1 VQRRR
6 SLVAVPTS
14 NPPPLLHGFDPTLL
28 LVLNLVG
35 TFVFGLSGGMAGVRK
50 QLDLFGA
57 VVLAVVVG
65 IAGGTI
71 RDVLIGTPPAT
82 FRDWRYL
89 AVAGGAGLVTTL
101 AHPAI
106 NRLQRPI
113 DALDAAG
120 LALFCVTGA
129 ATALAHRLGV
139 VDAVILGAI
148 TGIGGGMLRD
158 ILVGEIPTVLRGGL
172 YAIPALI
179 GAAIVVVA
187 FKAGARTLIFPIVGA
202 TVCFVMRMVGL
213 RYGLGLPSAAGVA
226 VTRMPHLR
234 RGSRVE
240 GESDGRDD
248 EAPPTDR
255 QPTEQEPG

>member
-1 VQRRR
+1 MASP
-6 SLVAVPTS
+6 SLLP
-14 NPPPLLHGFDPTLL
+14 GFDPALL

-71 RDVLIGTPPAT
+71 RDLLIGTPPQT

-89 AVAGGAGLVTTL
+89 AVAGGAGLLTTL

-113 DALDAAG
+113 DVLDAAG

-139 VDAVILGAI
+139 VDSVILGAI

-158 ILVGEIPTVLRGGL
+158 ILVREIPTVLRGGL
-172 YAIPALI
+172 YAIPALV
-179 GAAIVVVA
+179 GAGIVVIA
-187 FKAGARTLIFPIVGA
+187 YHAGDHTIVFPIVGA
-202 TVCFVMRMVGL
+202 VACFVMRMAGL
-213 RYGLGLPSAAGVA
+213 RYGIGLPAAADVA
-226 VTRMPHLR
+226 VTSMPRVR
-234 RGSRVE
+234 RGHAADD
-240 GESDGRDD
+240 DGHER
-248 EAPPTDR
+248 R
-255 QPTEQEPG
+255 QEPPDGSAGEQSTATLPNR

>member
-1 VQRRR
+1 MASA
-6 SLVAVPTS
+6 SLLP
-14 NPPPLLHGFDPTLL
+14 GFSPTLL

-57 VVLAVVVG
+57 IVLAVVVG

-71 RDVLIGTPPAT
+71 RDLLIGIAPQT

-89 AVAGGAGLVTTL
+89 AVAAGAGLLTAI

-113 DALDAAG
+113 DALDAGG

-129 ATALAHRLGV
+129 ATALAYHLGV

-158 ILVGEIPTVLRGGL
+158 VLVGEIPTVLQGGL
-172 YAIPALI
+172 YAIPALV
-179 GAAIVVVA
+179 GAGIVVIAYHAGDHMLVVPI
-187 FKAGARTLIFPIVGA
+187 AGAG
-202 TVCFVMRMVGL
+202 VCFLMRMAGL
-213 RYGLGLPSAAGVA
+213 RYGIGLPSAADVA
-226 VTRMPHLR
+226 ITSMPHVR
-234 RGSRVE
+234 RGHAVD
-240 GESDGRDD
+240 DGGDQQR
-248 EAPPTDR
+248 
-255 QPTEQEPG
+255 QEPPDGSTGEESTATLPNR

>member
-1 VQRRR
+1 MAP
-6 SLVAVPTS
+6 L
-14 NPPPLLHGFDPTLL
+14 PLLHGFSPTLL

-57 VVLAVVVG
+57 VVLAIVVG

-71 RDVLIGTPPAT
+71 RDLLIGIPPAT

-89 AVAGGAGLVTTL
+89 AAAVGAGLVTSL

-113 DALDAAG
+113 EALDAAG

-139 VDAVILGAI
+139 LDAVILGAV
-148 TGIGGGMLRD
+148 TGIGGGMVRD
-158 ILVGEIPTVLRGGL
+158 ILIREIPTVLLGGL
-172 YAIPALI
+172 YAIPALVGAGIVVAAYHAGSRSVTFPVI
-179 GAAIVVVA
+179 GA
-187 FKAGARTLIFPIVGA
+187 G
-202 TVCFVMRMVGL
+202 VCFLLRMAGL
-213 RYGLGLPSAAGVA
+213 HYGIGLPRADTVALTRLPQAA
-226 VTRMPHLR
+226 R
-234 RGSRVE
+234 RR
-240 GESDGRDD
+240 R
-248 EAPPTDR
+248 AKR
-255 QPTEQEPG
+255 

>member
-1 VQRRR
+1 M
-6 SLVAVPTS
+6 
-14 NPPPLLHGFDPTLL
+14 
-28 LVLNLVG
+28 
-35 TFVFGLSGGMAGVRK
+35 FGLSGGMAGVRK

-71 RDVLIGTPPAT
+71 RDLLIGIPPQT

-89 AVAGGAGLVTTL
+89 AVAGGAGLLTTL

-113 DALDAAG
+113 DVLDAAG

-158 ILVGEIPTVLRGGL
+158 ILVRRDPHRPARGPLRD
-172 YAIPALI
+172 
-179 GAAIVVVA
+179 
-187 FKAGARTLIFPIVGA
+187 
-202 TVCFVMRMVGL
+202 
-213 RYGLGLPSAAGVA
+213 PSPG
-226 VTRMPHLR
+226 R
-234 RGSRVE
+234 
-240 GESDGRDD
+240 GRDRGYRL
-248 EAPPTDR
+248 PR
-255 QPTEQEPG
+255 R

>member
-1 VQRRR
+1 MASP
-6 SLVAVPTS
+6 SL
-14 NPPPLLHGFDPTLL
+14 LRGFDPTLL
-28 LVLNLVG
+28 LILNLVG
-35 TFVFGLSGGMAGVRK
+35 TFVFGLSGGMAGVRA

-71 RDVLIGTPPAT
+71 RDLLIGIPPAT

-89 AVAGGAGLVTTL
+89 AVAGAAGLVTSL

-106 NRLQRPI
+106 DRLKRPI

-139 VDAVILGAI
+139 VDSVILGAV

-158 ILVGEIPTVLRGGL
+158 VLVREVPTVLRGGL
-172 YAIPALI
+172 YAIPALV
-179 GAAIVVVA
+179 GAGIVVVA
-187 FKAGARTLIFPIVGA
+187 YHAGDHTIVFPILGA
-202 TVCFVMRMVGL
+202 LICFLMRMAGL
-213 RYGLGLPSAAGVA
+213 RYGLGLPGAADVA
-226 VTRMPHLR
+226 VTRIPRDQR
-234 RGSRVE
+234 RR
-240 GESDGRDD
+240 RDKS
-248 EAPPTDR
+248 
-255 QPTEQEPG
+255 G